1 MRILIVDP
9 EYLVALEAEN
19 LIQQRLSAGA
29 AGASCIIAMPRDLPA
44 FLSSEA
50 FSVVVIDEDI
60 AAKPENREALDR
72 IAIPLVV
79 LTFQA
84 VEAGEPGDAGE
95 ELVVAKP
102 FEDEKLVAAVA
113 EAIRRASPPSET
125 Q

>member
-19 LIQQRLSAGA
+19 LIQQSFGA
-29 AGASCIIAMPRDLPA
+29 AGAGCVIAMPRDLPA

-50 FSVVVIDEDI
+50 FALVIIDRDI
-60 AAKPENREALDR
+60 AEKPENRAALDDL
-72 IAIPLVV
+72 AIPAVI
-79 LTFQA
+79 LTFRSD
-84 VEAGEPGDAGE
+84 EAGLSDA

-102 FEDEKLVAAVA
+102 FDDDKLVAAVA

-125 Q
+125 L